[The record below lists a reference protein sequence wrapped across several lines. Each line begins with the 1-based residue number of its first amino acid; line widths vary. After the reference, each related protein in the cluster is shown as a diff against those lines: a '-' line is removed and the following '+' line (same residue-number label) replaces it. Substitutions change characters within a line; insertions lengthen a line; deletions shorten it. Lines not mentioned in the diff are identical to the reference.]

1 MSKTD
6 QMLHLIK
13 YAHSGQ
19 YRNAGKVPYWQ
30 HCANVAEIL
39 KSTLTITGEEP
50 ADGLFTDMMLAALGH
65 DLLEDTNVTE
75 DELRKQFG
83 DRPTN
88 LIVSL
93 TNYQGDSDT
102 EIYLNKISGILDEA
116 KLIKYCDLLDN
127 TLSVAYGLH
136 DLGDKWANS
145 FFIPIVQSTYET
157 LSLADIYKYPK
168 STIYLRSTF
177 STALDVLYLNLENSH
192 KQA

>member
-1 MSKTD
+1 M
-6 QMLHLIK
+6 
-13 YAHSGQ
+13 
-19 YRNAGKVPYWQ
+19 
-30 HCANVAEIL
+30 
-39 KSTLTITGEEP
+39 GEEP